1 MDYVNTL
8 IRLTRTEL
16 EFLIAAPRRSEILTN
31 KLERYF
37 LYVILDGKA
46 NHESIN
52 LKTLQSFSKRSFYHC
67 DKAIKKL
74 IHDGWVASE
83 TNYLDKRSQVFLP
96 TQKATKLVRAFEVI
110 KYNTLIKKGMV
121 KRKLISKYTL
131 EDLVRMDE
139 SELAELRLE
148 IEKIT

>member
-1 MDYVNTL
+1 MDFINTL

-16 EFLIAAPRRSEILTN
+16 ELLIAAPRRSEILTN

>member
-37 LYVILDGKA
+37 LYVIMDGKT
-46 NHESIN
+46 NCESIN

-67 DKAIKKL
+67 DKAVKKL
-74 IHDGWVASE
+74 IHEGWITSK
-83 TNYLDKRSQVFLP
+83 TNYLDKRSKVYLP
-96 TQKATKLVRAFEVI
+96 TQKATKLVRAFEAI

-121 KRKLISKYTL
+121 KGELISKYTL
-131 EDLVRMDE
+131 EDLVIMDE
-139 SELAELRLE
+139 GELAELRLE
-148 IEKIT
+148 IE